1 MQRPGPA
8 AAAEGSQKKRPR
20 VGHDHWAV
28 AALRRPVAP
37 PADAGQVVAKRA
49 PGASPRGEGAGVPSA
64 ATLHEVQ
71 ETGEAMCFADDA
83 DFALGGVGEGMGR
96 GVRRRSAMKLAELCL
111 SHRGARLVQSQG
123 LAPRFLAAAAGLAKS
138 PDPVLRSTAGCLL
151 YALGA
156 LGGDRGCLNA
166 GDVLGVLG
174 GLLDSDRAGAGG
186 AGEPRG
192 RTLPGQDV
200 EARLRKL
207 VLSRVVQPYSMP
219 EALAED
225 AALGA
230 AALALLALEAAT
242 TTATSSAS
250 AAVLSGEVKE
260 KLEGAG
266 VLEATAALL
275 ERNLGEQG
283 LKNSWIG
290 VKCLKVLENST
301 FLHQGNAEFLSRQ
314 PLLGRLLTVGCSWP
328 REEQK
333 AALLFLLNVT
343 HEAAAGCR
351 AACSGG
357 GLNALVDLFL
367 RLGGQTAGLGED
379 GAHEYEL
386 VNLLLGLL
394 INVVEKDEAL
404 RSDLAALCRHEAAA
418 SPRGP
423 AGPCADGGGLL
434 HLLCRLIFAG
444 QRVAEK
450 AKAEEEVTADM
461 VTTSEA
467 KGESTINRAYASIL
481 LGFIICD
488 DAPMKD
494 AVARILPGESLES
507 LVDAL
512 EEFSQFLNSVHAV
525 TDGQAAALNKLLA
538 KIRG

>member
-1 MQRPGPA
+1 VQ
-8 AAAEGSQKKRPR
+8 
-20 VGHDHWAV
+20 
-28 AALRRPVAP
+28 
-37 PADAGQVVAKRA
+37 
-49 PGASPRGEGAGVPSA
+49 SA

-123 LAPRFLAAAAGLAKS
+123 LAPRFLTAASGLARAA
-138 PDPVLRSTAGCLL
+138 DPVLRSTAGCLL

-166 GDVLGVLG
+166 GEVLGVLG
-174 GLLDSDRAGAGG
+174 GLLESDRSVAGE

-207 VLSRVVQPYSMP
+207 VLSRVVQPCSMP

-230 AALALLALEAAT
+230 VALALLALEAAT

-275 ERNLGEQG
+275 ERNLGERG

-290 VKCLKVLENST
+290 MKCLKVLENST
-301 FLHQGNAEFLSRQ
+301 FLHQGNAEFLAKR
-314 PLLGRLLTVGCSWP
+314 PLLGRLLTVGARWP

-343 HEAAAGCR
+343 HETATGCR
-351 AACSGG
+351 AACTGG
-357 GLNALVDLFL
+357 GLTALVDLFL

-394 INVVEKDEAL
+394 INVVEKDEDL
-404 RSDLAALCRHEAAA
+404 RSDLAVLCRHEAAA
-418 SPRGP
+418 SPRGASAGDQSP
-423 AGPCADGGGLL
+423 AAPCTDGGGLL
-434 HLLCRLIFAG
+434 YLLCRLIFAG
-444 QRVAEK
+444 QRAAHK

-488 DAPMKD
+488 DAQMKD
-494 AVARILPGESLES
+494 AVARILPGESLDS
-507 LVDAL
+507 LVEAL

-525 TDGQAAALNKLLA
+525 TDGQAAALNRLLV